1 MNIVFK
7 KKLKEYL
14 QFTKE
19 IFNEFSSDNAMKLSA
34 SLSYYTIFSLAPML
48 VVIISIAGI
57 FFGKEAIQGEIY
69 GQIKWLIGGEA
80 AKQVQELIKNAELS
94 NKSGIAAVIG
104 TGTLLIGATGVF
116 AEIQDSINFI
126 WSLKA
131 KPKNSWVK
139 YLTNRFLSFSL
150 IITLGFLLM
159 VSLLA
164 NAFLDIFSNRLK
176 LYFEDATVY
185 FFSIVN
191 FLLVFTVISLLFAVI
206 FKILPD
212 GKIRWKDT
220 LIGSS
225 VTAVLFMFGKSVIGM
240 YLGQSNVSGAF
251 GAAGSV
257 IIILLWVYYSSTILF
272 LGAEFTKVYTKR
284 YGKPIEPNEQAVF
297 ILKQEVEIN
306 RKQFMKIENDSQLL
320 NNESIIK
327 K

>member
-1 MNIVFK
+1 MKPLIKEKLHEYSTFAKEVFS
-7 KKLKEYL
+7 
-14 QFTKE
+14 
-19 IFNEFSSDNAMKLSA
+19 EFSGDNAMKLSA

-48 VVIISIAGI
+48 IVIISVAGI
-57 FFGKEAIQGEIY
+57 FFGKDAIQGEIY
-69 GQIKWLIGGEA
+69 GQIKWLVGAEA

-94 NKSGIAAVIG
+94 QKSGAAAIIG
-104 TGTLLIGATGVF
+104 TATLLIGATGVF

-131 KPKNSWVK
+131 KPKNSYIK

-164 NAFLDIFSNRLK
+164 NAFLDIFSTK
-176 LYFEDATVY
+176 LSTYFADATIY
-185 FFSIVN
+185 LFSVIN
-191 FLLVFTVISLLFAVI
+191 FMVVFAVISALFAVI
-206 FKILPD
+206 FKVLPD

-220 LIGSS
+220 FIGSS
-225 VTAVLFMFGKSVIGM
+225 VTAILFMLGKSLIGF
-240 YLGQSNVSGAF
+240 YLGQSNIGGTF

-272 LGAEFTKVYTKR
+272 LGAEFTKVYTKK
-284 YGKPIEPNEQAVF
+284 YGKPIEPNLQAVF

-306 RKQFMKIENDSQLL
+306 HKKFKELENND
-320 NNESIIK
+320 
-327 K
+327 